1 MTARA
6 NDIVLA
12 AADAPPPATSQVVAP
27 DQLNEVDRAL
37 REDAPPQPQT
47 ALAMAS
53 AEAPGTPAPP
63 AAASSDSSNSDQTA
77 LIGKIFIGFGA
88 VLTLASAARM
98 FMA

>member
-1 MTARA
+1 
-6 NDIVLA
+6 
-12 AADAPPPATSQVVAP
+12 
-27 DQLNEVDRAL
+27 
-37 REDAPPQPQT
+37 
-47 ALAMAS
+47 MAS
-53 AEAPGTPAPP
+53 AEAPGTAAPP